1 MTWVEASTPSPVTRP
16 SSLVLPCLTA
26 LSKTDILLPMKVYI
40 STLGCKLNESEL
52 EAWARRFAADGYEI
66 VDDARDADVCVLN
79 TCTVTHVAARKSRQ
93 MARQMARANP
103 NARIVLTGCYTD
115 IAPDEAKRLPN
126 VALIVPNVEKDGLVE
141 KISDFRF
148 QISDCSQFEEPIEK
162 SEIRNQK
169 SEIAHL
175 RTRAFVK
182 VQDGCNMSCAYCI
195 IPLARGRERS
205 RSCEEIVTEVQSL
218 VDAGYQEIILTGV
231 QISAYADNVIA
242 SHPERESKEAAKQ
255 SPTSELEMA
264 SHPSTLLRTRAM
276 TYGLR
281 DLVAAILSET
291 NVPRL
296 RLTSIAPWDLLNGL
310 ETDEALLELWRDP
323 RLCRHLH
330 LSLQSGSDT
339 VLRRMRRPYSTAQFA
354 RAVEITR
361 AQIPDVGITTDVIVG
376 FPGESEIEFEQSRD
390 FVARMQFSRVHV
402 FPYSARAG
410 TLAANLP
417 LQVADAVKES
427 RAKQM
432 QMIADA
438 SAHAFAR
445 RFLGRAMDVLW
456 EARAEMTD
464 DRRQMTDNS
473 SLVWSG
479 YTDNYVRVT
488 AASDADLH
496 NQIVAAH
503 IAYPNSIKTEPAI
516 S

>member
-1 MTWVEASTPSPVTRP
+1 
-16 SSLVLPCLTA
+16 
-26 LSKTDILLPMKVYI
+26 MKVYL

-66 VDDARDADVCVLN
+66 VDDARNADVCVLN

-93 MARQMARANP
+93 IARQMARANP
-103 NARIVLTGCYTD
+103 HARIVLTGCYTD

-126 VALIVPNVEKDGLVE
+126 VALVVPNAEKDRLVQQVAG
-141 KISDFRF
+141 FML
-148 QISDCSQFEEPIEK
+148 QVSDCSQYGEPNSQITIRK
-162 SEIRNQK
+162 SQ
-169 SEIAHL
+169 L

-182 VQDGCNMSCAYCI
+182 IQDGCNMSCAYCI
-195 IPLARGRERS
+195 IPLARGKERS

-231 QISAYADNVIA
+231 QISAYREGGADYPFV
-242 SHPERESKEAAKQ
+242 
-255 SPTSELEMA
+255 
-264 SHPSTLLRTRAM
+264 
-276 TYGLR
+276 LR

-296 RLTSIAPWDLLNGL
+296 RLTSIAPWDLVNGL
-310 ETDEALLELWRDP
+310 ETDESLLDLWSDA

-339 VLRRMRRPYSTAQFA
+339 VLRRMRRPYTTAQFA

-361 AQIPDVGITTDVIVG
+361 AKIPDVGITTDVIVG
-376 FPGESEIEFEQSRD
+376 FPGESEVEFEQSRD

-410 TLAANLP
+410 TLAVNLP

-432 QMIADA
+432 QTIADA

-456 EARAEMTD
+456 ESREEMTD
-464 DRRQMTDNS
+464 DLSLASRRS
-473 SLVWSG
+473 PPVWSG

-488 AASDADLH
+488 AASDANLH
-496 NQIVAAH
+496 NQIVSARILDVAQRGDGV
-503 IAYPNSIKTEPAI
+503 IAEIPANPNTL
-516 S
+516 

>member
-1 MTWVEASTPSPVTRP
+1 
-16 SSLVLPCLTA
+16 
-26 LSKTDILLPMKVYI
+26 
-40 STLGCKLNESEL
+40 
-52 EAWARRFAADGYEI
+52 
-66 VDDARDADVCVLN
+66 
-79 TCTVTHVAARKSRQ
+79 
-93 MARQMARANP
+93 
-103 NARIVLTGCYTD
+103 
-115 IAPDEAKRLPN
+115 
-126 VALIVPNVEKDGLVE
+126 
-141 KISDFRF
+141 
-148 QISDCSQFEEPIEK
+148 
-162 SEIRNQK
+162 
-169 SEIAHL
+169 
-175 RTRAFVK
+175 
-182 VQDGCNMSCAYCI
+182 MSCAYCI
-195 IPLARGRERS
+195 IPLARGKERS

-410 TLAANLP
+410 TLAATLP

-456 EARAEMTD
+456 ESANNSKQWTVDSGQNHSPLTTD
-464 DRRQMTDNS
+464 HRP
-473 SLVWSG
+473 LAWSG

-503 IAYPNSIKTEPAI
+503 IRDINGDGVVAEIHAYPNSIKTEPAI